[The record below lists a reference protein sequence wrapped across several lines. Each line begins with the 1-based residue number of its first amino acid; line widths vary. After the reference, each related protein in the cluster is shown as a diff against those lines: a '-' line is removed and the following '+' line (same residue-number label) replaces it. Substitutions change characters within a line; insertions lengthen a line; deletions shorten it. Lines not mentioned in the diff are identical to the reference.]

1 MAHDAVRDDVHF
13 QSPKNGTGE
22 LAYHWH
28 EAEISCR
35 THGTRYLIR
44 VYPDEPLS
52 SDVEMRPIRVDF
64 GANATYRRDH
74 MLMGHS
80 GGAERP

>member
-35 THGTRYLIR
+35 THGH
-44 VYPDEPLS
+44 PLPQQG
-52 SDVEMRPIRVDF
+52 DGTGFTVTTGWIF
-64 GANATYRRDH
+64 AKCH
-74 MLMGHS
+74 IS
-80 GGAERP
+80 GLGTP